1 MSKTQENTDCIE
13 PFISEVGPEHDLERQ
28 ERPSRPRTPIAI
40 VQNVLRAV
48 VKNRRDHSGGDAE
61 GDSTEEGMGSL
72 ELLKVA
78 GERLITE
85 KRLREQAEGDVR
97 ELREKIERLEL
108 LIASNDAP
116 NIISGADSVGPISHE
131 SNAMQQLQW
140 QETPV
145 NCIATAPTFPVHCI
159 EPHNDKPVT
168 YEELDKRL
176 EQKLAHITALV
187 KGMKQNCPGESRN
200 RVQTCGGGPAT
211 FAPNRTAT
219 AAEPMNQARTNNPFE
234 TAEPMSRARAR
245 ANSLFEALKLLKTI
259 VPYEMDE
266 KYPSSW
272 CDDSAASL
280 KSIFPDLED
289 RDVIELLAKR
299 VPKKHAGI
307 NSKALLNCK
316 NLDEFR
322 QELVALGR
330 QQFSTAGF
338 GSATSFVNFVPKN
351 IGANAN
357 GLRPLVVEILQ
368 EAEPL
373 MALPESQ
380 LSDDMRRNFILEKIL
395 QYLPF
400 AVADKIGQ
408 APIRYGNRSMIEDLA
423 PFLNCPKINKEVD
436 RHLKTLKP
444 PGKGNPVSVNSVQ
457 GPPVVNSQANGPH
470 GKARPFKKNTCGRC
484 GSSLHKTTVCAWYPT
499 PTEVPCQACIKATGF
514 NLYHVENECFTKK

>member
-1 MSKTQENTDCIE
+1 MSTKDTDTIE
-13 PFISEVGPEHDLERQ
+13 PYISDVGPEADLEQ
-28 ERPSRPRTPIAI
+28 RPSRPLTPKALMQDFFRGF
-40 VQNVLRAV
+40 VRQ
-48 VKNRRDHSGGDAE
+48 RRDHSGGDAE
-61 GDSTEEGMGSL
+61 GDTAEEGMGSL
-72 ELLKVA
+72 ELLQAA
-78 GERLITE
+78 GEKLVTE

-97 ELREKIERLEL
+97 ELREKVDRLEL

-145 NCIATAPTFPVHCI
+145 NCIATAPALPA
-159 EPHNDKPVT
+159 HNDKPVT
-168 YEELDKRL
+168 YEEMDKRL
-176 EQKLAHITALV
+176 DQKLAHITTLL
-187 KGMKQNCPGESRN
+187 KGLMQNCPGEKRKN
-200 RVQTCGGGPAT
+200 DQIHVRGPAT
-211 FAPNRTAT
+211 LGPNPTAT
-219 AAEPMNQARTNNPFE
+219 AAEPMIRIRANNPFE
-234 TAEPMSRARAR
+234 TSEPISRSRAR

-259 VPYEMDE
+259 VPNDMDE
-266 KYPSSW
+266 KFPASW

-307 NSKALLNCK
+307 NSKALLSCK

-380 LSDDMRRNFILEKIL
+380 LSDDMRRHFILEKIL

-400 AVADKIGQ
+400 AVADKISQ
-408 APIRYGNRSMIEDLA
+408 APIRSGNRSMIEDLA
-423 PFLNCPKINKEVD
+423 PFLKCPKINKEVD
-436 RHLKTLKP
+436 RHLKSLKP

-457 GPPVVNSQANGPH
+457 APPVVKSQADGPR
-470 GKARPFKKNTCGRC
+470 GKARPFKNNTCGRC
-484 GSSLHKTTVCAWYPT
+484 GSSLHKSSVCAWYPT
-499 PTEVPCQACIKATGF
+499 HTEVPCQACIKATGY
-514 NLYHVENECFTKK
+514 NLYHVDDECFSIKK